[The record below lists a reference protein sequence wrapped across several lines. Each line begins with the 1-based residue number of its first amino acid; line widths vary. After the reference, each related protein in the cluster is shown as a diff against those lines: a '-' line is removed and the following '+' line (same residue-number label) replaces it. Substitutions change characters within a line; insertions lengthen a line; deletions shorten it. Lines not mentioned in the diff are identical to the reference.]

1 MKLKQLLLNHS
12 WSDVRNKIL
21 EIYPEQLKNIKGYE
35 QLYSHLTQMEE
46 KTINMT
52 IQINKYFYDDSEKDA
67 VDLIGYYND
76 QVPNDPEQQYALAF
90 TPWNKW
96 IGMEINNVTLAEY
109 SQTEIIAHCLYEMTF
124 WGFNEDEIQ
133 SSWE

>member
-76 QVPNDPEQQYALAF
+76 QDPNGL
-90 TPWNKW
+90 
-96 IGMEINNVTLAEY
+96 
-109 SQTEIIAHCLYEMTF
+109 IIYVAV
-124 WGFNEDEIQ
+124 
-133 SSWE
+133 